1 MTTPSA
7 LRSER
12 QTSSES
18 EALTVLRESLLQGC
32 RNLLNQQHPEGYW
45 WYTLEANDSIN
56 AEYIFLLH
64 YLGRSSPETEAALG
78 CGMLQNQ
85 NKDGSW
91 SLFYQGPGDI
101 STTVECYLA
110 LKLSGHDV
118 ESKPM
123 AKARQ
128 FILKNGGITKMRIF
142 SRVHLALLGLV
153 SWEICPQMPV
163 GFMNLPSWGPVS
175 IYEFSSWARACVVP
189 LLVIMDQRKTRP
201 VSVTLDELYP
211 DGPER
216 AKWGYPSKDF
226 LSFDTVF
233 IQLDKIL
240 QVADKLRIKPLRGS
254 ALKACETYIREHIR
268 ETADIFPAMFYGVL
282 ALNSLGYSLNDQDVQ
297 IGLDGLKSFHIPMS
311 QSDDVIAI
319 PFQSEFHALNPRNE
333 SSTKSEQPNPTI
345 EPPLLYQ
352 QCCISPV
359 WDTAWAGVALRDAGT
374 PSDHPELIKAAR
386 WLIKKQIT
394 DVRGDWSVK
403 NKAGPAGGWSFEF
416 LNKYYPDIDDTIE
429 VLMFLHEVDLP
440 YRELKKPFES
450 GLNWLLSMQ
459 SKNGGFAA
467 FDKDND
473 MEILNKIPF
482 ADHGACLDPATADIT
497 GRMIEFLA
505 GIGYDLDS
513 DVVQRAADFIMKQQ
527 SPDGSFWGRWG
538 VSYVYGTWG
547 ALGGLC
553 ALNRPEDRGVI
564 AKAIAWLKSVQN
576 ADGGFGESCLSD
588 AEGKFI
594 PAGESVA
601 SQTAWALMTFVS
613 AGEARSTEAGR
624 AAAWLVANQ
633 RESGTWDERHFTGT
647 GFPGHF
653 YIRYHG
659 YRNFFPVMALG
670 RYEKTLSAKCFAGDS
685 NPGHFEA

>member
-1 MTTPSA
+1 MPPSSP
-7 LRSER
+7 LRYER
-12 QTSSES
+12 KITSES
-18 EALTVLRESLLQGC
+18 ESLIALSESLTRGC
-32 RNLLNQQHPEGYW
+32 RNLFSQQHPDGYW

-56 AEYIFLLH
+56 AESIFLMH
-64 YLGRSSPETEAALG
+64 YLGTRAPETEAAICRWILKN
-78 CGMLQNQ
+78 QNQ
-85 NKDGSW
+85 DGSW
-91 SLFYQGPGDI
+91 SLFYNGPGDV

-110 LKLSGHDV
+110 LKLAGHAA
-118 ESKPM
+118 ES
-123 AKARQ
+123 AALLKARQ
-128 FILKNGGITKMRIF
+128 FILKSGGITKMRIF

-153 SWEICPQMPV
+153 SWDICPQMPV

-189 LLVIMDQRKTRP
+189 LLVIMDQRKTRT
-201 VSVTLDELYP
+201 VHVTLDELYP
-211 DGPER
+211 DGR
-216 AKWGYPSKDF
+216 DNAIWGYPEKDF
-226 LSFDTVF
+226 LSFDNVF

-240 QVADKLRIKPLRGS
+240 QVADKLRLKPLRGS
-254 ALKACETYIREHIR
+254 ALKSCEKYIREHIR

-282 ALNSLGYSLNDQDVQ
+282 ALDSLGYPLNDKDVQ
-297 IGLDGLKSFHIPMS
+297 IGLEGLKSFHVPM
-311 QSDDVIAI
+311 DELDEVIAV
-319 PFQSEFHALNPRNE
+319 PFQSEFHPSHPANE
-333 SSTKSEQPNPTI
+333 LVKKPSSRAPH
-345 EPPLLYQ
+345 LLYQ

-359 WDTAWAGVALRDAGT
+359 WDTAWAGVALRDGGT
-374 PSDHPELIKAAR
+374 PPDHPKLLKAAR
-386 WLIKKQIT
+386 WLIQKQIT
-394 DVRGDWSVK
+394 DVKGDWAVK
-403 NKAGPAGGWSFEF
+403 NPGGPAGGWSFEF

-440 YRELKKPFES
+440 YRELKKPFEL

-497 GRMIEFLA
+497 GRMVEFLA
-505 GIGYDLDS
+505 GIGYDLES
-513 DVVQRAADFIMKQQ
+513 EVVQRAADFIVKEQC
-527 SPDGSFWGRWG
+527 PDGSFWGRWG

-553 ALNRPEDRGVI
+553 ALSRPEDGKVI
-564 AKAIAWLKSVQN
+564 AKAVSWLKSVQN

-588 AEGKFI
+588 SEEKFV
-594 PAGESVA
+594 PTGESIA

-613 AGEARSTEAGR
+613 AGEAHSPEARR
-624 AAAWLVANQ
+624 AAAWLIENQ
-633 RESGTWDERHFTGT
+633 NESGTWDEKHFTGT

-670 RYEKTLSAKCFAGDS
+670 KYERALSTKSFAGTR
-685 NPGHFEA
+685 PAPL